1 MEVLSLDTGDV
12 VAQSDSNAIGSGE
25 DVANITADS
34 YYEDNS
40 LFGSNYSSSSVADYV
55 VSTPVYSIGP
65 DYITQWKLKKQRD
78 RLCRYVYQKLFTE
91 QCIFTYNASEVNSFW
106 DTADGYAALGNS
118 AESAPEY
125 GANIMELPHMS
136 ATNSS
141 HLVNSTLNSSL
152 FLFGGEPTITPVLP
166 PFELWQSILIALII
180 GICIILTVGGNI
192 LVLLAF
198 MVDRTIRQPSNY
210 FIASLACTDIF
221 IGTVSMPFYCVY
233 VLTGYWDLGPLLCD
247 LWLSVDYT
255 VCLVSQYTVLLITI
269 DRFCSVKIA
278 ARYRS
283 WRTKDKV
290 MWMVGIT
297 WLIPALLFFISIFG
311 WEHFTGFRDL
321 LPGECAVQFLK
332 DPVFNTALIIGYYWT
347 TLIVLFILYGG
358 IYKVAYDM
366 QKKSEAKQRKMQS
379 MVALSAGAMSG
390 ISGRAAGIGI
400 AKAPTTL
407 ICEKPQPASLSPAVG
422 DSSSSQ
428 KTPNK
433 GQSNDTTTTVTN
445 SQQKD
450 KLVEVEKERSSSP
463 AFESDEDSAATN
475 NAVNWQSRK
484 KSIVGMAVQ
493 SVLSGNLRPITNGT
507 LPTKLSPE
515 GILNPLIENIIVKD
529 KSHLPLIPEQSLLD
543 SANPN
548 LGPANE
554 NIVPQVAHVE
564 KNWEN
569 SSQQSRTPD
578 NMSSKTLTPIQ
589 SKKSDNDN
597 NFDKIQSDPP
607 STISDTS
614 SIPASIQSTSII
626 PPPTDFRTSPA
637 SSSPSNSLT
646 SIKRPKS
653 LGLVTHHTYD
663 VVKGMD
669 TQDLKYMDESSV
681 IVASPVC
688 ESPPSSI
695 TFPVSGPNSPV
706 HVATSTTSLLQTAL
720 IRSAVQQVTTKSV
733 ATSITKLDTEVCV
746 DIEDQKPI
754 TTIVENPLAET
765 ENTKMVGTPVSA
777 ATSIT
782 VAPITTDV
790 ETTPDVKDHINKCLE
805 KKESGSSRRGDFVKS
820 IGKKLKAVNRK
831 KKHLNRQKS
840 KSENRARKAF
850 RTISFILGAFVAC
863 WTPYHVL
870 ALVEGFCKSPP
881 CTNEH
886 LYLFS
891 YFLCYANSPV
901 NPFCYA
907 LANHQFKKTLSRLL
921 KGDFHMT

>member
-1 MEVLSLDTGDV
+1 MVM
-12 VAQSDSNAIGSGE
+12 
-25 DVANITADS
+25 
-34 YYEDNS
+34 
-40 LFGSNYSSSSVADYV
+40 
-55 VSTPVYSIGP
+55 
-65 DYITQWKLKKQRD
+65 KLKKQRD

-106 DTADGYAALGNS
+106 DTAEGYAALGNS

-125 GANIMELPHMS
+125 GANIMELPHQS
-136 ATNSS
+136 ATNSTLLNVS
-141 HLVNSTLNSSL
+141 LNSSL
-152 FLFGGEPTITPVLP
+152 FSVGEPTITPVLP

-198 MVDRTIRQPSNY
+198 FVDRTIRQPSNY

-247 LWLSVDYT
+247 FWLSVDYS

-278 ARYRS
+278 AKYRS

-297 WLIPALLFFISIFG
+297 WLIPMLLFFISIFG
-311 WEHFTGFRDL
+311 WEHFIGFRDL

-407 ICEKPQPASLSPAVG
+407 LCDKPIAPSLSPAVG

-428 KTPNK
+428 KTPTNK
-433 GQSNDTTTTVTN
+433 GLSNDTTTTVTN
-445 SQQKD
+445 SEQKD
-450 KLVEVEKERSSSP
+450 KIVDVEKERSSSP
-463 AFESDEDSAATN
+463 AFESDEDSVATS
-475 NAVNWQSRK
+475 NAVNWQARK

-493 SVLSGNLRPITNGT
+493 SVLSGNLRPITNGA
-507 LPTKLSPE
+507 LPTKLSPD
-515 GILNPLIENIIVKD
+515 GILNPLIENIISKD
-529 KSHLPLIPEQSLLD
+529 KSQLPLIPEQSLLD

-548 LGPANE
+548 LCNAGGNMNPE
-554 NIVPQVAHVE
+554 VVHE
-564 KNWEN
+564 KDMIEWEATG
-569 SSQQSRTPD
+569 QSRTPD
-578 NMSSKTLTPIQ
+578 NISSKTLTPLQ
-589 SKKSDNDN
+589 SKRSDSASRRTPDTDN
-597 NFDKIQSDPP
+597 KIDKIQSDPP

-614 SIPASIQSTSII
+614 SIPNSIQSTSII

-653 LGLVTHHTYD
+653 LVLSSHHTYD

-669 TQDLKYMDESSV
+669 TQDLKFMDESSV
-681 IVASPVC
+681 ILASPIC

-695 TFPVSGPNSPV
+695 TFPVSASVPNSPV

-733 ATSITKLDTEVCV
+733 GTSITKMDTEVSV

-754 TTIVENPLAET
+754 TTIVENPLAES
-765 ENTKMVGTPVSA
+765 EIPKIGTPVSA
-777 ATSIT
+777 TTSIT
-782 VAPITTDV
+782 VAPITEGD
-790 ETTPDVKDHINKCLE
+790 TPDVSARLNKSLE
-805 KKESGSSRRGDFVKS
+805 KKDSGSSRRGDFVKS